1 MEGSNYNLA
10 ATWYQH
16 GPRPLRLHAFDLL
29 WPTNVMSWEN
39 CPGEENHIWT
49 ARCCRGAASVL
60 RLSCVPAQ
68 ELPSFAHSWRR
79 SPCQDPTTAGQSPTR
94 LGLALDSL
102 LKPAMPVSPPPP
114 HLPVSFCFCHW
125 VIGAFLPVQ
134 HISFNADL
142 LTTALFFS

>member
-79 SPCQDPTTAGQSPTR
+79 SPCQDPTTAGKSPTR

-102 LKPAMPVSPPPP
+102 LKPAMPVPPPTP
-114 HLPVSFCFCHW
+114 
-125 VIGAFLPVQ
+125 IFLSHSASV
-134 HISFNADL
+134 
-142 LTTALFFS
+142 TG